1 MDFILIGLNFGT
13 NLPHAHPHIHTN
25 VGLSCDF
32 LLQCVLS
39 AMCFLKTKF

>member
-1 MDFILIGLNFGT
+1 MDFILIELNSGT